1 MKYIAKMHLAFNK
14 AVENVKNKKGQ
25 NTIEYLFMLGI
36 IVVVVGVVGAAI
48 KTFMPELFDKIKAGI
63 MGQAGNIG

>member
-14 AVENVKNKKGQ
+14 AIENIKNKKGQ

-36 IVVVVGVVGAAI
+36 IVVVVGLVGAAI
-48 KTFMPELFDKIKAGI
+48 KAFMPDLFDKIKEKI
-63 MGQAGNIG
+63 MGQASNI